1 MPVLTIIS
9 QRTASIRDSAVTT
22 PKLRADQNV
31 KLQDLPNVISLL
43 RLLAVIPVVF
53 LLLQREFGWALVLF
67 ALAGLSDGLDGF
79 LAKQYGW
86 QSQLG
91 GILDP
96 LADKVLL
103 MASILV
109 LGTLS
114 LVPAWLVVAVI
125 FRDLLIMGGALMY
138 HYGVEALEAAPTVAS
153 KINTLV
159 QIMLVVLVIAD
170 AGPIPMSQGII
181 TSLTWMC
188 LTTVV
193 VSGSQ
198 YVWVWSRKAALKGW
212 RRE

>member
-9 QRTASIRDSAVTT
+9 QRTASIRDSAVST

-138 HYGVEALEAAPTVAS
+138 HYGVETLEAAPTVAS

-170 AGPIPMSQGII
+170 AGPTPMSQGII
-181 TSLTWMC
+181 TTLIWIC
-188 LTTVV
+188 LATVV
-193 VSGSQ
+193 LSGSQ

>member
-1 MPVLTIIS
+1 MRVLGG
-9 QRTASIRDSAVTT
+9 A
-22 PKLRADQNV
+22 NV
-31 KLQDLPNVISLL
+31 KARDIPNAISVL
-43 RLLAVIPVVF
+43 RLLAVMPVVF
-53 LLLQREFGWALVLF
+53 LLLQRQFGWALVLF
-67 ALAGLSDGLDGF
+67 VLAGLSDGLDGF

-103 MASILV
+103 MASFLV

-138 HYGVEALEAAPTVAS
+138 NYGVEQLEAAPTLMS
-153 KINTLV
+153 KINTLL
-159 QIMLVVLVIAD
+159 QILLAVLVITD
-170 AGPIPMSQGII
+170 AGPMPISPGIL
-181 TSLTWMC
+181 SFLVWSC
-188 LTTVV
+188 LATVI

-198 YVWVWSRKAALKGW
+198 YVWIWSRKASEKGW
-212 RRE
+212 HSE

>member
-9 QRTASIRDSAVTT
+9 QRTASIRDSAVST

-31 KLQDLPNVISLL
+31 KLQDLPNAISLL

-138 HYGVEALEAAPTVAS
+138 HYGVETLEAAPTVAS

-170 AGPIPMSQGII
+170 AGPTPMSQGII
-181 TSLTWMC
+181 TTLIWIC
-188 LTTVV
+188 LATVV
-193 VSGSQ
+193 LSGSQ